1 MLVLLGSSSV
11 EAIMTA
17 VEISL
22 LDQLARD
29 AAEAGLLSPEAV
41 ESLFRERLKAQRVKE
56 LFEAMDRMS
65 AVDDPPYM
73 SPEEVAGEIKAMRA
87 ERRAQLS
94 R

>member
-1 MLVLLGSSSV
+1 
-11 EAIMTA
+11 MTT